1 MNLDIAR
8 WSLALER
15 PGIDPRTWTT
25 LAVVTAVNVSAHGVN
40 CAITTIAGV
49 DETAALSPEYAGPG
63 FGLYAPIAVGDGVVV
78 AFPEGVMNTGG
89 RIVGR
94 VWDEGDPP
102 PAEVTAHSQDFIL
115 VVQENRS
122 LRLVAHGTGDVRIG
136 VDSAGKVRLGDVDA
150 TDPVALKSDLDA
162 WVGGI
167 DAKLAAIAAEITAL
181 TPGLP
186 GTAAAI
192 AALEAD
198 AHILDVVKSAVPP
211 GWPFCAQRVTAV

>member
-8 WSLALER
+8 WAAALER

-25 LAVVTAVNVSAHGVN
+25 LAVVTAVDVSANGVH

-63 FGLYAPIAVGDGVVV
+63 FGLYAPISVGDGVVV
-78 AFPEGVMNTGG
+78 VFPEGVMNTGG
-89 RIVGR
+89 RIIGR

-102 PAEVTAHSQDFIL
+102 PGEVTAHPQDFIL

-136 VDSAGKVRLGDVDA
+136 VDSAGKVRLGSVDA

-162 WVGGI
+162 FVGGL
-167 DAKLAAIAAEITAL
+167 DARLEVIAAQITAL

-186 GTAAAI
+186 GTLSAI
-192 AALEAD
+192 QALQAD
-198 AHILDVVKSAVPP
+198 AHIIQVIKDALPV